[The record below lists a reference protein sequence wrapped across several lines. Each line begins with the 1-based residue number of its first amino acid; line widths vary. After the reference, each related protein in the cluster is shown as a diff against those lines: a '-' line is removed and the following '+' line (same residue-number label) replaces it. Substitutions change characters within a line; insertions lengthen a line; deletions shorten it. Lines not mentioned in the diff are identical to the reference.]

1 MRPERES
8 IPPGDASWPSRM
20 LSRLKAVLLG
30 VPLRM
35 KILGLALGLIL
46 LFGAVITYMAQI
58 ALRENIDSFLQQE
71 SRFVA
76 QELSHQVRD
85 SLLIN
90 DLYGLTLMLHHT
102 VQNRPDLRYA
112 VVINPQRHVVAHTFG
127 NGFPVD
133 LLVDIE
139 RTPPSPDRPRRLH
152 TSEGPLWEG
161 QARISEGTEGFV
173 RVGVK
178 GDSLHQQVSRLTRTM
193 VQVTLLIALGTVG
206 LSLLLTWLIT
216 RPVSRLLQ
224 ATKAVQ
230 RGDYSLRLPC
240 ESNDELG
247 RLTEAFNAMMAS
259 LGKAEQTRQEKEML
273 QRDFLHR
280 VMAGQEGERKRI
292 ARELHDQTG
301 QALAAFMV
309 DLKVLETTTTQAPL
323 REGIQRLKNAV
334 MREMGALHDLAVELR
349 PSVLDDLGLIP
360 AMEMLVRNFKNRHGL
375 HAELTT
381 VGFGDHRAE
390 PCTETC
396 VYRIV
401 QESLTNIAK
410 HAGAAATVTVL
421 LEWRGDKIRGVIE
434 DDGVGFE
441 ASQLE
446 GTGKL
451 GIFGM
456 RERVQ
461 LLQGSFRI
469 ESSPGQGTMVAFDI
483 PATVEVCHERS

>member
-1 MRPERES
+1 MRPEA
-8 IPPGDASWPSRM
+8 ASARPRPARM
-20 LSRLKAVLLG
+20 AARLKSALLG

-46 LFGAVITYMAQI
+46 LFGAVITYMAQV
-58 ALRENIDSFLQQE
+58 ALRENVDAFLKQE

-76 QELSHQVRD
+76 RELSYQVRD

-90 DLYGLTLMLHHT
+90 DLYGLTLLLQNT

-112 VVINPQRHVVAHTFG
+112 LVINPQRQVIAHTFG
-127 NGFPVD
+127 NGFPAD
-133 LLVDIE
+133 LLADIE
-139 RTPPSPDRPRRLH
+139 RTPPSPEQPRRLL

-161 QARISEGTEGFV
+161 QAPISEGSEGFV

-178 GDSLHQQVSRLTRTM
+178 GDALHRQVSRLTRTM
-193 VQVTLLIALGTVG
+193 VQATLVIALGTVG

-216 RPVSRLLQ
+216 RPVSRLLD

-230 RGDYSLRLPC
+230 RGDYSQRLPC
-240 ESNDELG
+240 ESDDELG
-247 RLTEAFNAMMAS
+247 RLTEAFNAMMAG
-259 LGKAEQTRQEKEML
+259 LARAEQTRQEKDLL

-309 DLKVLETTTTQAPL
+309 DLKVLEATTDPKTL
-323 REGIQRLKNAV
+323 LDGLQRLKEAV
-334 MREMGALHDLAVELR
+334 TREMGALHDLAVELR
-349 PSVLDDLGLIP
+349 PSVLDDLGLLP
-360 AMEMLVRNFKNRHGL
+360 AVEMLVRNFRGRHGL
-375 HAELTT
+375 HAELTS
-381 VGFGDHRAE
+381 VGFGDQRAE

-396 VYRIV
+396 IYRII

-410 HAGAAATVTVL
+410 HAKTATTVTVL
-421 LEWRGDKIRGVIE
+421 LEWRGERIRGVIE

-441 ASQLE
+441 PIQLE
-446 GTGKL
+446 GAGKL
-451 GIFGM
+451 GVFGM

-461 LLQGSFRI
+461 LLQGHFRI
-469 ESSPGQGTMVAFDI
+469 ESSPGQGTMIVFDI
-483 PATVEVCHERS
+483 PARVEVCHERP